1 MEAGRPRSAPSWTES
16 VPGPTRD
23 RLGYAPA
30 PMQDGALRYRELMVK
45 GSLDRAILHL
55 GVPGATAA
63 LLQAAFLIVDTF
75 WLGRVGPVAIAAAS
89 TAGFVMWLAQTL
101 GEGLASG
108 AGSVLAQAVGRSDTG
123 QAGRA
128 AAAGLGLAVLGSLA
142 TSGVG
147 LVLAAPCFE
156 FMGTAPDVTAAGL
169 AYMRIILAGMP
180 AYFVF
185 AWISAA
191 FRATGDARTPLALLG
206 VAASVNVLLDP
217 LLIFGVGP
225 LPRLGAAGAALGTVV
240 AWCAGSAWGWRRLHR
255 IGIRPS
261 LREVP
266 GSLPEARRVLA
277 IGLPL
282 GLEGALFS
290 LIYIVLTRI
299 TTGFGT
305 GAVAALGI
313 GHKLEVLNYFVC
325 AGMAGAA
332 TTLVGQ
338 NRGAGDLRR
347 ARRAGWRTLYLTCLP
362 VGGVTAVLVAFPD
375 AAVAVF
381 SPDPAVVV
389 AGTTYVLLV
398 GMTQLFMAAEVV
410 LMGAFAGAEWT
421 TVPAAAEIVFTAARI
436 PLAWWL
442 VQQGWHVE
450 AVWTAIA
457 LTTVVK
463 GTLLAV
469 LYAIRLRVP
478 AASRPARRTR
488 YNTSA
493 HGRFE

>member
-1 MEAGRPRSAPSWTES
+1 M
-16 VPGPTRD
+16 
-23 RLGYAPA
+23 
-30 PMQDGALRYRELMVK
+30 RYRQMMVA
-45 GSLDRAILHL
+45 GSIDRAILHL

-63 LLQAAFLIVDTF
+63 LLQAGFLIVDTF

-108 AGSVLAQAVGRSDTG
+108 SGSVLAQEVGRDD
-123 QAGRA
+123 A
-128 AAAGLGLAVLGSLA
+128 AAAGRATAAGMGLAAVGSVLTA
-142 TSGVG
+142 AVG
-147 LVLAAPCFE
+147 LALARPCFE
-156 FMGTAPDVTAAGL
+156 FMGTAPDVTEAGL
-169 AYMRIILAGMP
+169 GYMRIILVGMP

-191 FRATGDARTPLALLG
+191 FRAVGDAQTALKMLA
-206 VAASVNVLLDP
+206 VAAAVNVAVDP

-225 LPRLGAAGAALGTVV
+225 LPALGVAGAASATVV
-240 AWCAGSAWGWRRLHR
+240 AWIAGAAWGWSRL
-255 IGIRPS
+255 GLLGVRPRLGDVLQALAEAGRA
-261 LREVP
+261 LR
-266 GSLPEARRVLA
+266 

-290 LIYIVLTRI
+290 LIYIFLTRI

-338 NRGAGDLRR
+338 NRGAGDPRR
-347 ARRAGWRTLYLTCLP
+347 ARRAGWRTLFVTCLP
-362 VGGVTAVLVAFPD
+362 VGAVTAVLVAFPET
-375 AAVAVF
+375 AVAVF
-381 SPDPAVVV
+381 SPDPAVIA
-389 AGTTYVLLV
+389 AGATYVLLV

-421 TVPAAAEIVFTAARI
+421 GVPAAVEITFTAARI

-442 VQQGWHVE
+442 VQQGWGVE
-450 AVWTAIA
+450 AVWAAIA
-457 LTTVVK
+457 ATTVVK
-463 GTLLAV
+463 GTLLAI
-469 LYAIRLRVP
+469 LFAARLRD
-478 AASRPARRTR
+478 R
-488 YNTSA
+488 
-493 HGRFE
+493 